1 MIERR
6 AAAAEK
12 FSTGKLNGVSKSWSK
27 SVMQSK
33 ASGAHQTSF
42 LMPTLGEQLDPRQA
56 LKQLADTLPWSE
68 FEQAFGKDYS
78 PEGRPAKPVRLM
90 VGLLLLKQLF
100 NQGDE
105 TVVAA
110 WVQNPYWQYFCGMA
124 EFQWQVPCDPSDL
137 VYFRQRIGEAGV
149 QRILKV
155 TVQLHGDKA
164 QESEVVVDTTVQ
176 EKNITHPTD
185 TKLAHKI
192 IRRCWKL
199 ADGHG
204 VKLRRRYRKAV
215 RACVMAQRW
224 RRDPKKRKAAHR
236 ALRKMK
242 VIAGRLIRELERKLP
257 ATAHAKQR
265 ENFTLYRRVLQQQ
278 PQDQD
283 KIYSLHEPQVY
294 CMSKGKEHKRYEF
307 GSKASVVM
315 TKTHGVIVGV
325 VAHQENLYDGDAL
338 KPALEQTRAITGQT
352 PAKAIVDRG
361 YRGRKEVDGTEVLLP
376 GRPKPGQ
383 SQRESAKMRAR
394 FRRRAAIEPV
404 ISHLKHQYRLLRC
417 FLKGF
422 IGDQLNLLLAAA
434 AWNLKKWLRTA
445 ALFWLELLRL
455 IAANQNLAV
464 SSARAQKGFS
474 GTTN

>member
-1 MIERR
+1 MQTKP
-6 AAAAEK
+6 AA
-12 FSTGKLNGVSKSWSK
+12 SS
-27 SVMQSK
+27 QI
-33 ASGAHQTSF
+33 SF
-42 LMPTLGEQLDPRQA
+42 LMPSLGEQLDPRQP

-68 FEQAFGKDYS
+68 FEQAFGKFYS

-90 VGLLLLKQLF
+90 VGLLLLKQMF

-110 WVQNPYWQYFCGMA
+110 WVQNPYWQYFCGMR

-137 VYFRQRIGEAGV
+137 VYFRKRIGQAGV

-155 TVQLHGDKA
+155 TARLHGDKA
-164 QESEVVVDTTVQ
+164 QETEVVVDTTVQ

-192 IRRCWKL
+192 LWRCWKL
-199 ADGHG
+199 ADRNG

-215 RACVMAQRW
+215 RQCEMAQRW
-224 RRDPKKRKAAHR
+224 RKDPRKRKAAHR
-236 ALRKMK
+236 ALRKLK
-242 VIAGRLIRELERKLP
+242 VMAGRLIRELERKLP
-257 ATAHAKQR
+257 EKVHAEQR
-265 ENFTLYRRVLQQQ
+265 ESFALYRQVLRQQLG
-278 PQDQD
+278 DRN

-294 CMSKGKEHKRYEF
+294 CLSKGKEHKKYEF

-315 TKTHGVIVGV
+315 TKTHGVIVGA
-325 VAHQENLYDGDAL
+325 VAHEENLYDGDAL
-338 KPALEQTRAITGQT
+338 KPALAQARTITGQP

-383 SQRESAKMRAR
+383 SKRESAKLRAR

-422 IGDQLNLLLAAA
+422 VGDQINLLLAAA
-434 AWNLKKWLRTA
+434 AWNLKKWLRTT
-445 ALFWLELLRL
+445 ALFWLQLIQHLATTQTLLT
-455 IAANQNLAV
+455 
-464 SSARAQKGFS
+464 SA
-474 GTTN
+474 THP

>member
-1 MIERR
+1 MLPDGCERECR
-6 AAAAEK
+6 EVWK
-12 FSTGKLNGVSKSWSK
+12 FSTGNLNVGLESRSKGA
-27 SVMQSK
+27 MQTK
-33 ASGAHQTSF
+33 TPALHQISF
-42 LMPTLGEQLDPRQA
+42 LMPTLGEQLDPRQP
-56 LKQLADTLPWSE
+56 LKQLADTFPWSE
-68 FEQAFGKDYS
+68 FEQAFGKYYS
-78 PEGRPAKPVRLM
+78 EEGRPAKPVRLM
-90 VGLLLLKQLF
+90 VGLLLLKQMF

-105 TVVAA
+105 TVVAG
-110 WVQNPYWQYFCGMA
+110 WVQNPYWQYFCGMN

-155 TVQLHGDKA
+155 TARLHGDKA

-199 ADGHG
+199 ADRNG

-215 RACVMAQRW
+215 RHCVLAQRW
-224 RRDPKKRKAAHR
+224 RKDPRKRKAAHR
-236 ALRKMK
+236 ALRKLK
-242 VIAGRLIRELERKLP
+242 VMAGRLIRELERKLP
-257 ATAHAKQR
+257 ARVHAEQR
-265 ENFTLYRRVLQQQ
+265 ENFALYRRVLRQQRG
-278 PQDQD
+278 DRE

-294 CMSKGKEHKRYEF
+294 CLSKGKEHKKYEF

-315 TKTHGVIVGV
+315 TRTHGVIVGA
-325 VAHQENLYDGDAL
+325 VAHEENLYDGDAL
-338 KPALEQTRAITGQT
+338 RPALEQTRAITGEQ

-361 YRGRKEVDGTEVLLP
+361 YRGRKTVEGTEVLLP
-376 GRPKPGQ
+376 GKPKPGQ
-383 SQRESAKMRAR
+383 SKRERAQMRAR

-404 ISHLKHQYRLLRC
+404 ISHLKHQYRLMRC

-422 IGDQLNLLLAAA
+422 VGDQMNLLLAAA

-445 ALFWLELLRL
+445 ALFCLQLFRL
-455 IAANQNLAV
+455 TAQPQTPAT
-464 SSARAQKGFS
+464 SSLQP
-474 GTTN
+474 

>member
-1 MIERR
+1 
-6 AAAAEK
+6 
-12 FSTGKLNGVSKSWSK
+12 
-27 SVMQSK
+27 MQTK
-33 ASGAHQTSF
+33 TPASHQISF
-42 LMPTLGEQLDPRQA
+42 LMPTLGDQLDPRQP

-68 FEQAFGKDYS
+68 FEQTFGKYYS
-78 PEGRPAKPVRLM
+78 EEGRPAKPVRLM
-90 VGLLLLKQLF
+90 VGLLLLKQTF

-110 WVQNPYWQYFCGMA
+110 WVQNPYWQYFCGMN

-155 TVQLHGDKA
+155 SAQLHGAKA
-164 QESEVVVDTTVQ
+164 QENEVVVDTTVQ

-199 ADGHG
+199 ADRNG

-215 RACVMAQRW
+215 RHCVMAQRW
-224 RRDPKKRKAAHR
+224 RKDPRKRKTAHR
-236 ALRKMK
+236 ALRKLK
-242 VIAGRLIRELERKLP
+242 VMAGRLIRELERKLP
-257 ATAHAKQR
+257 ETAQQEQR
-265 ENFTLYRRVLQQQ
+265 ENFALYRRVLRQQMG
-278 PQDQD
+278 DRS

-294 CMSKGKEHKRYEF
+294 CLSKGKEHKKYEF

-315 TKTHGVIVGV
+315 TKTHGVIVGA
-325 VAHQENLYDGDAL
+325 VAHEENLYDGDAL
-338 KPALEQTRAITGQT
+338 RPALAQTRAITDHQ

-376 GRPKPGQ
+376 GKPKPGQ
-383 SQRESAKMRAR
+383 SKRESAKMRAR

-422 IGDQLNLLLAAA
+422 VGDQVNLLLAAA

-445 ALFWLELLRL
+445 ALFWLQLIRLLASNPAPTATL
-455 IAANQNLAV
+455 SV
-464 SSARAQKGFS
+464 P
-474 GTTN
+474 

>member
-1 MIERR
+1 MQTKP
-6 AAAAEK
+6 AA
-12 FSTGKLNGVSKSWSK
+12 SS
-27 SVMQSK
+27 QI
-33 ASGAHQTSF
+33 SF
-42 LMPTLGEQLDPRQA
+42 LMPSLGEQLDPRQP

-68 FEQAFGKDYS
+68 FEQAFGKYYS

-90 VGLLLLKQLF
+90 VGLLLLKQMF

-110 WVQNPYWQYFCGMA
+110 WVQNPYWQYFCGMTD
-124 EFQWQVPCDPSDL
+124 FQWAVPCDPSDL

-149 QRILKV
+149 QRILRV
-155 TVQLHGDKA
+155 TVQLHGEKA
-164 QESEVVVDTTVQ
+164 NESEVVVDTTVQ

-192 IRRCWKL
+192 IHRCWKL
-199 ADGHG
+199 ADGNG

-215 RACVMAQRW
+215 RQCVMVQRW
-224 RRDPKKRKAAHR
+224 RKDPKKRKAAQR
-236 ALRKMK
+236 ALRKLK

-257 ATAHAKQR
+257 ETVSVEHRGDFA
-265 ENFTLYRRVLQQQ
+265 LYRRVLRQK
-278 PQDQD
+278 PGD
-283 KIYSLHEPQVY
+283 KDKVYSLHEPQVY
-294 CMSKGKEHKRYEF
+294 CMSKGKEHKKYEF

-315 TKTHGVIVGV
+315 TKTHGVIVGA
-325 VAHQENLYDGDAL
+325 VAHEENLYDGDAL
-338 KPALEQTRAITGQT
+338 RPALEQTRAITGEQ

-376 GRPKPGQ
+376 GKPKPGQ
-383 SQRESAKMRAR
+383 SKRESAKMRAR

-404 ISHLKHQYRLLRC
+404 ISHLKHQYRLVRC

-422 IGDQLNLLLAAA
+422 VGDQVNLLLASA

-445 ALFWLELLRL
+445 AFFWLQLIRL
-455 IAANQNLAV
+455 IAGNLTPAV
-464 SSARAQKGFS
+464 AASPR
-474 GTTN
+474 